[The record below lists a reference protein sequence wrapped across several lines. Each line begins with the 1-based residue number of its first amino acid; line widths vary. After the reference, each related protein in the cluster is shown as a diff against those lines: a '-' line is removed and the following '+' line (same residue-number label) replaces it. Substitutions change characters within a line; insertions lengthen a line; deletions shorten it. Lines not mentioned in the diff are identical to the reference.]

1 MTRFSARNTLNHD
14 MIRTIERGSSNKEG
28 LECLTIYASM
38 LQALF
43 TPQYQGSTQETAT
56 KRILLIN
63 DTYFDPLQAEI
74 SINLTFVIVGEGIR
88 ANY

>member
-1 MTRFSARNTLNHD
+1 
-14 MIRTIERGSSNKEG
+14 
-28 LECLTIYASM
+28 M

-63 DTYFDPLQAEI
+63 DTYFDLLQAEI
-74 SINLTFVIVGEGIR
+74 SINLTFVIVGEGI
-88 ANY
+88 